1 MNFALLTHPLFH
13 KHRTHDHPE
22 RPERLE
28 AIDEVLEKGGFGC
41 ELTPFEARP
50 ATDEEL
56 LRCHDQ
62 QVLDVVASLTES
74 GGGHID
80 PDTYVNP
87 HSEAAA
93 RLAIGGGIDLCKAV
107 LEGRFERGFVAARPP
122 GHHATPTRSMGFCLF
137 STVAVVAKACATEGK
152 RVLVFDWDVHHG
164 NGTQDCLYDHADTC
178 FVSIHQS
185 PFYPGTG
192 YPDERGAGDGREL
205 TYNIPLPAG
214 CGDAEY
220 LLAYQK
226 IVRPVIK
233 KYDPH
238 LILVSAGFD
247 AHHKDL
253 LGAMKVTRQGFA
265 QLAHAV
271 AEDANAT
278 AAKGKL
284 VGFLEG
290 GYHLG
295 GLAESVEATLAAWTG
310 KPLSTT
316 QANTRADDLV
326 KRQIIEL
333 SDRYELT

>member
-1 MNFALLTHPLFH
+1 MNFALLTHPEFQ

-22 RPERLE
+22 RPERLK
-28 AIDEVLEKGGFGC
+28 AIDEILERGDFGC
-41 ELTPFEARP
+41 DLIGFQARA

-56 LRCHDQ
+56 LTCHRQ
-62 QVLDVVASLTES
+62 EVLDTVAALTES

-80 PDTYVNP
+80 PDTYMNQW
-87 HSEAAA
+87 SESAA
-93 RLAIGGGIDLCKAV
+93 RLAVGGGIDLCRAV

-122 GHHATPTRSMGFCLF
+122 GHHATPSRSMGFCLF
-137 STVAVVAKACATEGK
+137 STVAIVAKVCADQGK

-164 NGTQDCLYDHADTC
+164 NGTQDCLYEHGGTC

-192 YPDERGAGDGREL
+192 YPDERGTGEGQGL

-220 LLAYQK
+220 LLAYERV
-226 IVRPVIK
+226 VRPVIRQ
-233 KYDPH
+233 YDPH

-247 AHHKDL
+247 AHQTDL
-253 LGAMKVTRQGFA
+253 LGAMKVTRSGFA
-265 QLAHAV
+265 RLARAV
-271 AEDANAT
+271 AEDADAT
-278 AAKGKL
+278 SAKGKL

-295 GLAESVEATLAAWTG
+295 GLAESVEATLQVWTG
-310 KPLSTT
+310 KESSAVPDR
-316 QANTRADDLV
+316 TRPDDLV
-326 KRQIIEL
+326 KRQIAEL
-333 SDRYELT
+333 SDRYELN